1 MAIADEALCFLLC
14 LLLTEPLGRM
24 TKRIRVILTGGEKKS
39 LKLLRQQNTVETFT
53 YKLVS
58 RELGLMTVNIGC

>member
-24 TKRIRVILTGGEKKS
+24 TKRIRVILTGGKKS

-53 YKLVS
+53 YKLVN
-58 RELGLMTVNIGC
+58 RELGIMTVNIGC